1 MPQKGNPCT
10 LEAIK
15 ARAAV
20 AGGLVAG
27 LLGVGAAAF
36 MGYNRDTQWSKYLIV
51 DLVEEAR
58 DAPAVMA
65 GALSTMD
72 VDLARA
78 AELAAGYF
86 VGSTALME
94 WLVTAHGLPLRR
106 AKRVVETAVRLSEE
120 GGAVEVTAPAL
131 RAALDEHGVS
141 LELDEAHVTAVQRP
155 EAIVRAARTA
165 GGPAPEAVDAA
176 IAALHERL
184 DAGAAKLVAFYE
196 RIKTAHARLRAAAAA
211 LATTANPGR

>member
-1 MPQKGNPCT
+1 
-10 LEAIK
+10 
-15 ARAAV
+15 
-20 AGGLVAG
+20 
-27 LLGVGAAAF
+27 

-65 GALSTMD
+65 GALSTMH
-72 VDLARA
+72 VDISRA

-131 RAALDEHGVS
+131 RAALGEHGVS
-141 LELDEAHVTAVQRP
+141 LELAEAQVAAVQRP

-165 GGPAPEAVDAA
+165 GGPAPEAVDVA

-184 DAGAAKLVAFYE
+184 DADAARLAAFKE
-196 RIKTAHARLRAAAAA
+196 RITAARARLCAAAAG
-211 LATTANPGR
+211 LTA

>member
-1 MPQKGNPCT
+1 
-10 LEAIK
+10 
-15 ARAAV
+15 
-20 AGGLVAG
+20 
-27 LLGVGAAAF
+27 
-36 MGYNRDTQWSKYLIV
+36 
-51 DLVEEAR
+51 
-58 DAPAVMA
+58 
-65 GALSTMD
+65 MD
-72 VDLARA
+72 VHIARA

-94 WLVTAHGLPLRR
+94 WLVTTHGLPLRR
-106 AKRVVETAVRLSEE
+106 AKRVVETAVRLSDVS
-120 GGAVEVTAPAL
+120 GSAEVTAPAL

-141 LELDEAHVTAVQRP
+141 LELEEAHVTAVQRP

-184 DAGAAKLVAFYE
+184 DAGAATLEACHG

-211 LATTANPGR
+211 LATTANPDR